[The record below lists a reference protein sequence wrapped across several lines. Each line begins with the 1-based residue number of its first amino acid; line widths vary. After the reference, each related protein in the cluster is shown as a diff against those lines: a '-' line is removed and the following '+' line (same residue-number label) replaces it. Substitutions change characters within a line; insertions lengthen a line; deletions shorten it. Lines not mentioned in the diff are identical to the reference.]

1 MFSWGTEVKGCLTE
15 ANMGK
20 TALLKQT
27 QVKGRLDIAGPGER
41 MLNDGL

>member
-1 MFSWGTEVKGCLTE
+1 MSNVLLKGCLTK

-27 QVKGRLDIAGPGER
+27 QVKGHLDIADPGER